1 MRRVLVVLGGAF
13 VGLTLLSSASL
24 AQRSDPAK
32 AKKYQA
38 TLVTAYDACAAPNDT
53 TSGSVPLPA
62 CHPAVPSDAV
72 CQIDTK
78 GGGKVS
84 AKADPAGDVA
94 LKVKLK
100 GILGCDGDTLQAF
113 AGIQV
118 TTQNCASAD
127 PGGCTTITVGFPV
140 TGPGNC
146 VIANG
151 KCQIKST
158 VNTELG
164 AGTLAAGDN
173 ASITLGSITLGRI
186 TVVNGP
192 GNGSVAAAGIGLP

>member
-1 MRRVLVVLGGAF
+1 MRRVLFVLGGTLAG
-13 VGLTLLSSASL
+13 VTLLVGASQ

-38 TLVTAYDACAAPNDT
+38 TLVTAYAPCAAPNDT
-53 TSGSVPLPA
+53 TAGSVPLPA
-62 CHPAVPSDAV
+62 CHPAVPGDAV
-72 CQIDTK
+72 CKIDPK

-84 AKADPAGDVA
+84 AKSDPAGDVA
-94 LKVKLK
+94 IKLKLK
-100 GILGCDGDTLQAF
+100 GILGCDGDTLQAA
-113 AGIQV
+113 AGVQV

-127 PGGCTTITVGFPV
+127 PGGCTTITLSIPV
-140 TGPGNC
+140 SGPGNC
-146 VIANG
+146 VVAKG

-173 ASITLGSITLGRI
+173 VSITLGSIILART
-186 TVVNGP
+186 TMVNGA
-192 GNGSVAAAGIGLP
+192 GNGQVAAAGIGIP